1 MPRINLL
8 PWREQERKVRRREF
22 MVAAGGAVI
31 AAVIFTLG
39 GKLLYSSWTES
50 QNAKNALLKK
60 EIVKLDAQIADI
72 QDLENRKQRL
82 VARMEII
89 EKLQRKRPEIVH
101 LFDEMVKTVPEGVY
115 LTAIKQTGNKLEIR
129 GVAQSS
135 TRVSSFMRNLDGSQW
150 LRNPEL
156 EVVQT
161 TKTSGPGSSNHILG
175 VMAAQATGTRL
186 VHVPYRGAGPAMQD
200 TIAGIVP
207 SMFDSLPSAAPH

>member
-22 MVAAGGAVI
+22 AVAAGGAVF
-31 AAVIFTLG
+31 AAAIFVLG
-39 GKLLYSSWTES
+39 GKLLYSSWTDA
-50 QNAKNALLKK
+50 QNAKNNLLKK

-101 LFDEMVKTVPEGVY
+101 LFDELVKTVPEGIY
-115 LTAIKQTGNKLEIR
+115 LTQMRETGKKLEIK

-135 TRVSSFMRNLDGSQW
+135 TRVSTFMRNIDASAW
-150 LRNPEL
+150 MDNPQL
-156 EVVQT
+156 QVVES
-161 TKTSGPGSSNHILG
+161 TKDSPTGGSSFTLTSDVVG
-175 VMAAQATGTRL
+175 VDLESGGETTVKKVAAK
-186 VHVPYRGAGPAMQD
+186 
-200 TIAGIVP
+200 
-207 SMFDSLPSAAPH
+207 

>member
-22 MVAAGGAVI
+22 LVALGGAAF
-31 AAVIFTLG
+31 AAVIFVIA
-39 GKLLYSSWTES
+39 GKLLYSSWIDS
-50 QNAKNALLKK
+50 QTAKNSLLKK

-101 LFDEMVKTVPEGVY
+101 LFDELVKTVPEGIY
-115 LTAIKQTGNKLEIR
+115 LTQMRETGKKLEIK

-135 TRVSSFMRNLDGSQW
+135 TRVSTFMRNIDASAW
-150 LRNPEL
+150 MDNPQL
-156 EVVQT
+156 QVVES
-161 TKTSGPGSSNHILG
+161 TKDSPTGGSSFTLTSDVVG
-175 VMAAQATGTRL
+175 VDLESGGETTVKKVAAK
-186 VHVPYRGAGPAMQD
+186 
-200 TIAGIVP
+200 
-207 SMFDSLPSAAPH
+207 

>member
-22 MVAAGGAVI
+22 MIAAG
-31 AAVIFTLG
+31 AAVFAAIIFTLC
-39 GKLLYSSWTES
+39 GKLLYSSWTDA
-50 QNAKNALLKK
+50 QNEKNNLLKK

-101 LFDEMVKTVPEGVY
+101 LFDELVKTVPEGIY
-115 LTAIKQTGNKLEIR
+115 LTTIKQTGNKLEIH

-135 TRVSSFMRNLDGSQW
+135 TRVSTFMRNIDASTWMDNPVLQVVESSRDSPTGGSNFT
-150 LRNPEL
+150 LNSDVVGVDL
-156 EVVQT
+156 ENGGET
-161 TKTSGPGSSNHILG
+161 TVKK
-175 VMAAQATGTRL
+175 VAAK
-186 VHVPYRGAGPAMQD
+186 
-200 TIAGIVP
+200 
-207 SMFDSLPSAAPH
+207 

>member
-22 MVAAGGAVI
+22 MVALGGA
-31 AAVIFTLG
+31 AVAGIIFVGG
-39 GKLLYSSWTES
+39 GKLLYASWIDS
-50 QNAKNALLKK
+50 QTAKNDLLKK

-101 LFDEMVKTVPEGVY
+101 LFDELVKTVPEGIY
-115 LTAIKQTGNKLEIR
+115 LTQMKETGKKLEIK

-135 TRVSSFMRNLDGSQW
+135 TRVSTFMRNIDSSVW
-150 LRNPEL
+150 MDNPQL
-156 EVVQT
+156 QVVET
-161 TKTSGPGSSNHILG
+161 AKDSPTGGSSFILTSDVVG
-175 VMAAQATGTRL
+175 VDLEGGGETTVKKVAAK
-186 VHVPYRGAGPAMQD
+186 
-200 TIAGIVP
+200 
-207 SMFDSLPSAAPH
+207 

>member
-22 MVAAGGAVI
+22 MVALGGAAF
-31 AAVIFTLG
+31 AAIIFVLG
-39 GKLLYSSWTES
+39 GKLLYSSWIDS
-50 QNAKNALLKK
+50 QNAKNNLLKK

-101 LFDEMVKTVPEGVY
+101 LFDELVKTVPEGIY
-115 LTAIKQTGNKLEIR
+115 LTQIKENGKKLEMQ

-135 TRVSSFMRNLDGSQW
+135 TRVSTLMRNIDSSS
-150 LRNPEL
+150 RMDNPQL
-156 EVVQT
+156 QVVET
-161 TKTSGPGSSNHILG
+161 AKDSPTGGSSFTLTSEVGG
-175 VMAAQATGTRL
+175 VGVGNR
-186 VHVPYRGAGPAMQD
+186 RGNRRQRGEAE
-200 TIAGIVP
+200 
-207 SMFDSLPSAAPH
+207 

>member
-22 MVAAGGAVI
+22 MVAAAGAVI

-39 GKLLYSSWTES
+39 GKLLYASWTEA
-50 QNAKNALLKK
+50 QNEKNALLKK

-89 EKLQRKRPEIVH
+89 ERLQRKRPEIVH
-101 LFDEMVKTVPEGVY
+101 LFDELVKTVPEGIY
-115 LTAIKQTGNKLEIR
+115 LTQIKETGKKLEMR

-135 TRVSSFMRNLDGSQW
+135 TRVSTFMRNIDSSSW
-150 LRNPEL
+150 MDNPQL
-156 EVVQT
+156 QVVE
-161 TKTSGPGSSNHILG
+161 TSKDSPTGGSSFTLTSDVIG
-175 VMAAQATGTRL
+175 VDVDGGGETTVKKVAAK
-186 VHVPYRGAGPAMQD
+186 
-200 TIAGIVP
+200 
-207 SMFDSLPSAAPH
+207 